1 MSGLQLLAGGR
12 SGGLRSRHVRP
23 LHHPGA
29 PQLGSQTPGQVRV
42 QSEQNILCHRSHRLL
57 RTTSPRD
64 GLLLLQVRKTPYHRD
79 TQDYYCRV
87 YLETRRL
94 QRRPLV
100 TKCSL
105 KLFVEHFPVREDMT
119 GEDEDTG
126 DPDVIFVA
134 SSGIQPIQEMS
145 EKKTETSAANKL
157 FLVIAGFLI
166 CWLPYFLWLP
176 FSTLL
181 VSISLKS
188 SYLKGLKV
196 SEENYSIFHTISI
209 QP

>member
-1 MSGLQLLAGGR
+1 
-12 SGGLRSRHVRP
+12 
-23 LHHPGA
+23 
-29 PQLGSQTPGQVRV
+29 
-42 QSEQNILCHRSHRLL
+42 
-57 RTTSPRD
+57 
-64 GLLLLQVRKTPYHRD
+64 
-79 TQDYYCRV
+79 
-87 YLETRRL
+87 
-94 QRRPLV
+94 
-100 TKCSL
+100 
-105 KLFVEHFPVREDMT
+105 MT

-196 SEENYSIFHTISI
+196 SEETYSNFHTISI